1 MPKRKTAKKAKSSQI
16 ADKLRRAIQNSGKT
30 ASAIAEEAG
39 YTSDVVTRFLHGRD
53 SQLSTAERMAK
64 AIGMRLELVVD

>member
-1 MPKRKTAKKAKSSQI
+1 MPKRKTVKKAKSSQI
-16 ADKLRRAIQNSGKT
+16 ADKLRRAIRNSGRP

-39 YTSDVVTRFLHGRD
+39 YSSDVVTRFLHGRD

-64 AIGMRLELVVD
+64 AIGMRLELVLE